1 MSEKPPPKSANLQ
14 ELIRRRDRVLAVL
27 HPPTAAHARIMEKA
41 GCEALFVGTGGV
53 VGAYT
58 GLADVGT
65 ATMTECVTIAGWI
78 ADSVSIPVI
87 VDGDTGHG
95 GIMAV
100 RRLVRESIRAGL
112 AGVRIDDQPIEVKRK
127 TQNVGIDVVPLE
139 QAIAR
144 YRAAVDM
151 RNE

>member
-1 MSEKPPPKSANLQ
+1 MKMSEKSKSAHLQ
-14 ELIRRRDRVLAVL
+14 VLIHRRDKVLAVL

-78 ADSVSIPVI
+78 ADSVSIPGI
-87 VDGDTGHG
+87 VAGDTGPG
-95 GIMAV
+95 GLMAGG
-100 RRLVRESIRAGL
+100 RLWR
-112 AGVRIDDQPIEVKRK
+112 
-127 TQNVGIDVVPLE
+127 
-139 QAIAR
+139 
-144 YRAAVDM
+144 
-151 RNE
+151 

>member
-1 MSEKPPPKSANLQ
+1 MVEMLRGVTTMSAKTPSKSANLQ
-14 ELIRRRDRVLAVL
+14 TLIHRRDKVLAVL

-65 ATMTECVTIAGWI
+65 ATMSECVTIAGWI

-95 GIMAV
+95 GIRGYRYDREV
-100 RRLVRESIRAGL
+100 IERRGCTENYLCA
-112 AGVRIDDQPIEVKRK
+112 
-127 TQNVGIDVVPLE
+127 
-139 QAIAR
+139 
-144 YRAAVDM
+144 
-151 RNE
+151 

>member
-1 MSEKPPPKSANLQ
+1 MSERPPSESANLQ
-14 ELIRRRDRVLAVL
+14 TLIHRRDKVLAVL

-58 GLADVGT
+58 GLSDVGT

-78 ADSVSIPVI
+78 ADSVSIPVMI
-87 VDGDTGHG
+87 DGDTGHG

-100 RRLVRESIRAGL
+100 RRLIPDSIPPGPAGP
-112 AGVRIDDQPIEVKRK
+112 PIAPPP
-127 TQNVGIDVVPLE
+127 T
-139 QAIAR
+139 
-144 YRAAVDM
+144 
-151 RNE
+151 